1 VDESLLW
8 ERDSLAS
15 YLSIETFFVL
25 KKQIWINKTLDER
38 CLMPQAHWFG
48 GGRGATELFNP
59 FNKGFMVNF
68 TEAVIS
74 TFSYQGLSRKMATL
88 DISIDEE
95 NGDRETWENL
105 LDSRLRIAPLN
116 WSKTFITLLFELD
129 CPAQTEMVARIEAK
143 KMKFKQRGDKDRKG
157 RSDRGIDV
165 SSESSESQDSDS
177 DSDGGNHGS
186 TKCGEDCNGC
196 D

>member
-1 VDESLLW
+1 
-8 ERDSLAS
+8 
-15 YLSIETFFVL
+15 
-25 KKQIWINKTLDER
+25 
-38 CLMPQAHWFG
+38 MPQAHWFG
-48 GGRGATELFNP
+48 GARGATELFNP
-59 FNKGFMVNF
+59 FDKGFMVNL

-88 DISIDEE
+88 DISNDEE

-129 CPAQTEMVARIEAK
+129 CPARTEMVARIEAQ

-157 RSDRGIDV
+157 RSGRGIDV

-177 DSDGGNHGS
+177 NSDGGNDGG